1 MPILWTIFEYVWL
14 VGLGVSFAAGLLAVL
29 SPRLFVKLNRV
40 ANTWVNIPYF
50 DSKLSNEVHIDRAM
64 YRFHVVVGILL
75 VLGALVMFYHLFFR
89 IHAGTGLSLPHTHAV
104 ETFWF
109 NLSQDVVVT
118 GICLAAVTGLLAGM
132 MMLTAPVFLKSLD
145 SLSNR
150 WVSTQGVID
159 YIERSVFNLDQ
170 WGEKHTRA
178 YGALVLGLATLIAV
192 IAFLPFWFKVFKE

>member
-1 MPILWTIFEYVWL
+1 MQTLWTIFEYIWL
-14 VGLGVSFAAGLLAVL
+14 IGLAASFAAGLLAVL

-50 DSKLSNEVHIDRAM
+50 NSRLSGQVNIDRAL
-64 YRFHVVVGILL
+64 YRFHVVVGVLL
-75 VLGALVMFYHLFFR
+75 VLGALLMFYHLFFR
-89 IHAGTGLSLPHTHAV
+89 IHAGSGWSMSQPHAL

-109 NLSQDVVVT
+109 NLSQDIVVT

-145 SLSNR
+145 SMSNR
-150 WVSTQGVID
+150 RVSTQGVID

-170 WGEKHTRA
+170 WGEKHTRV
-178 YGALVLGLATLIAV
+178 YGALVLSLATLIAA
-192 IAFLPFWFKVFKE
+192 IAFLPFWFKT

>member
-1 MPILWTIFEYVWL
+1 MSTLWTIFEYAWL
-14 VGLGVSFAAGLLAVL
+14 IGLAASFAAGLLAVV

-50 DSKLSNEVHIDRAM
+50 NSGLSGQVSIDRAM
-64 YRFHVVVGILL
+64 YRFHVVVGMLL
-75 VLGALVMFYHLFFR
+75 VLGALLMFHHLFFR
-89 IHAGTGLSLPHTHAV
+89 IHGGPGLSLPRSHAD

-109 NLSQDVVVT
+109 NLTQDVVVT
-118 GICLAAVTGLLAGM
+118 GVCLAAVTGLLAGV
-132 MMLTAPVFLKSLD
+132 MMLTAPAFLKSLD
-145 SLSNR
+145 SWSNR

-178 YGALVLGLATLIAV
+178 YGALVLSLATLIAA
-192 IAFLPFWFKVFKE
+192 IAFLPFWFKA